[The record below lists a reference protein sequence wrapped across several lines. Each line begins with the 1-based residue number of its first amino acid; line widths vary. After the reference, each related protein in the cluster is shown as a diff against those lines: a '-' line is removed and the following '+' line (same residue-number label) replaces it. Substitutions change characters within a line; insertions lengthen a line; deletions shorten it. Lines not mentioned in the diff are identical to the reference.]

1 MRNGSLWITVFE
13 KEVFHYNSWIWFRD
27 LTIIRIWGPE
37 ILHVKAHNF
46 VWQTKVFFLPILSR
60 NFDDYLS
67 SNCYRFVMHDVALH
81 QKRRLIFDNNY
92 YYQGFPVF
100 FNNNSNIMIE
110 LGTKTAPKSTNSWW
124 LRGAMKR
131 DSPVYWIP
139 THYVVY
145 SLVLDHCPNTFR
157 YGLFVAKVCWQD
169 V

>member
-1 MRNGSLWITVFE
+1 MRNGSLE

-37 ILHVKAHNF
+37 ILHLKAHNF
-46 VWQTKVFFLPILSR
+46 VWQRCFFFQYYLATSMIIWVQTVTGLSCMMLRYTKREDWYLTIIIITKGFQCFLTIIQTLWLSWEQK
-60 NFDDYLS
+60 
-67 SNCYRFVMHDVALH
+67 LH
-81 QKRRLIFDNNY
+81 PN
-92 YYQGFPVF
+92 V
-100 FNNNSNIMIE
+100 
-110 LGTKTAPKSTNSWW
+110 STNSWW

-131 DSPVYWIP
+131 DSPVYWMP

-157 YGLFVAKVCWQD
+157 YGLFVAKVCWKD